1 MLPRPE
7 RVTQR
12 GALRKRPGVL
22 AFTMLLNAVL
32 PGCAAYGAYNKCGFS
47 GCPGDAQISAAVRA
61 LLDQDAAMRAPNL
74 IYVQTL
80 DGVVYL
86 SGEVATDL
94 QRETAASAALVTPG
108 VRRVV
113 DAIGLEYSGR

>member
-1 MLPRPE
+1 
-7 RVTQR
+7 
-12 GALRKRPGVL
+12 
-22 AFTMLLNAVL
+22 
-32 PGCAAYGAYNKCGFS
+32 
-47 GCPGDAQISAAVRA
+47 
-61 LLDQDAAMRAPNL
+61 MRAPNL

-94 QRETAASAALVTPG
+94 QRETAASTALGVPG

-113 DAIGLEYSGR
+113 DTIGLEFSGR

>member
-1 MLPRPE
+1 
-7 RVTQR
+7 V
-12 GALRKRPGVL
+12 LRRRPGVL
-22 AFTMLLNAVL
+22 AFAILLSGVL
-32 PGCAAYGAYNKCGFS
+32 PGCAVYSAYEKCGAR
-47 GCPGDAQISAAVRA
+47 GCPQDAQISAAVRA
-61 LLDQDAAMRAPNL
+61 LLDQDGALRAPNL

-94 QRETAASAALVTPG
+94 QRETAASAALAVPG

-113 DAIGLEYSGR
+113 DTIGLEYSGR